1 FNEKRKIIYLLQ
13 MFINRESIADRIQ
26 HELIRL
32 TNHPKAKAIAKQII
46 ENEYATF
53 KSKTLVEIINEDQF
67 DSFKV
72 TVADLLMNYV
82 NIDNISNRPLK
93 EVMPEFITFLETK
106 ISKQITELIID
117 KGSIHISPIMKK
129 LYLRQL

>member
-93 EVMPEFITFLETK
+93 EVMPEFIIFLKTK
-106 ISKQITELIID
+106 ISKQSKETIID
-117 KGSIHISPIMKK
+117 KGSKHISQHNKRITQKK
-129 LYLRQL
+129 